1 MTDRTM
7 QSRSSKPQT
16 DFSQNRS
23 DISKAGAEVS
33 RTVDSI
39 VESGAAIASQ
49 VGNAASQVSRQVG
62 DAASGAIEAG
72 TNAASYAADQAKSL
86 TSEIET
92 FARRNP
98 LGALAG
104 ALAVGVLIG
113 MLGRGRA

>member
-1 MTDRTM
+1 MTDRTL
-7 QSRSSKPQT
+7 QSRTGNNQN
-16 DFSQNRS
+16 DFSGRPEAA
-23 DISKAGAEVS
+23 KAIDS
-33 RTVDSI
+33 LVD
-39 VESGAAIASQ
+39 SGAAIAQQ
-49 VGNAASQVSRQVG
+49 VGNAASQVSRQVT

-72 TNAASYAADQAKSL
+72 TNAATYAADQAKSL

-113 MLGRGRA
+113 MLGRGRG